1 MRNQQRTFGD
11 RTLSSLLGL
20 AVLAVWVVPLEA
32 QISRRAPGTRMPAVE
47 GPGLLIGSRLDDATP
62 PSNITTA
69 ATATSITLSWPAVA
83 GASSYSICRG
93 TPPGCSNLT
102 SAPITA
108 TQITDSGLTPGTP
121 YTYSVS
127 AARPDG
133 HYGSATVPA
142 ATKPPVNPSNFK
154 AAVQS
159 GGQVVLTWDAVP
171 DAKFYYLQ
179 GDQLKGQSLT
189 TTTHTVSGLSG
200 GTFAYQLVAEYGNQ
214 PLAGVG
220 DYRNPARIT
229 ATVPRWRGQYRV
241 TLNGFSVNRE
251 TWDHALE
258 VDGKRDEVYLAVT
271 VDDMDPIHGQRLPTV
286 VRSTDAQY
294 GDRNGYPTRVVAGSA
309 SAEGGLRTGDNFPST
324 PWIRTG
330 SPGPTEL
337 PLLLWQGELRSGEDL
352 VVFGPA
358 VWEWDGGKDMW
369 DAWISFNQHMSEL
382 LWEDLKRRGLSVN
395 PVDLGMAAID
405 AVGALATAG
414 VAKLSL
420 LAQPVMGQA
429 QDRPI
434 GTRRAGKDAQGRL
447 TFTFAPQ
454 LISLDLEAAE
464 KALEGSPQGGLPPGI
479 LAVRYEDDADLRG
492 DYTLY
497 LQVDRIE

>member
-229 ATVPRWRGQYRV
+229 ATVPRWRGQYRI
-241 TLNGFSVNRE
+241 TLNGFSVMHE
-251 TWDHALE
+251 TWDHALQ
-258 VDGKRDEVYLAVT
+258 VDGKRDEVYLDGRGTEIDKFLKEGTEFSVGT
-271 VDDMDPIHGQRLPTV
+271 DVHGDINGLP
-286 VRSTDAQY
+286 
-294 GDRNGYPTRVVAGSA
+294 GRVQAGSA
-309 SAEGGLRTGDNFPST
+309 SDQGGIQSGDKFPSST
-324 PWIRTG
+324 PWVR
-330 SPGPTEL
+330 SGPTSGNSFPRKMWEG
-337 PLLLWQGELRSGEDL
+337 PLVADSNAVAFTFGLWE
-352 VVFGPA
+352 F
-358 VWEWDGGKDMW
+358 DGGKDVYDEWVKVSKEILGMLRSN
-369 DAWISFNQHMSEL
+369 ATVQKMVSEKGKTVMEL
-382 LWEDLKRRGLSVN
+382 ADLGLS
-395 PVDLGMAAID
+395 MALTLNEAEIQGN
-405 AVGALATAG
+405 AV
-414 VAKLSL
+414 
-420 LAQPVMGQA
+420 
-429 QDRPI
+429 DRPI
-434 GTRRAGKDAQGRL
+434 GSTPSQYR
-447 TFTFAPQ
+447 PQ
-454 LISLDLEAAE
+454 LFTLNLATAE
-464 KALEGSPQGGLPPGI
+464 RALATDYGFGPGI
-479 LAVRYEDDADLRG
+479 LELPPLKDDPKYAG
-492 DYTLY
+492 HYKLY
-497 LQVDRIE
+497 LQIERIQ